1 MYVFGK
7 TEDMVIKP
15 RNRLEF
21 DYVVGNNLMRTRF
34 GRDHNFVYTAVLYKF
49 RGFGGDDFAF
59 RGEQFAVFVYYI
71 FVSGATYRPY
81 AHIEAFVELISADFR
96 AVVTARI
103 VKEIFQLDSY
113 GFAGGNFAGT
123 DTSVK
128 FIQTALFGTI
138 GIFRHRRLYH
148 SVVAENRRDFFVRT
162 EAERAQKQGRGEFT
176 RSVYFYPKHVIGVL
190 FEFEPRASVG
200 DNRRLI
206 EFFTRLGIFETV
218 VYAGG
223 TNELRNDNAFR
234 AVDDERTV
242 VGHLRKFAHENVLI
256 DDFARN
262 LIDKPYF
269 YL

>member
-34 GRDHNFVYTAVLYKF
+34 GRDHNFVYAAVLYKF
-49 RGFGGDDFAF
+49 RGFGGYDFAF

-71 FVSGATYRPY
+71 FVSGATYRPC
-81 AHIEAFVELISADFR
+81 AHVEAFVELISADFR

-103 VKEIFQLDSY
+103 VEEISQLDSY
-113 GFAGGNFAGT
+113 GFAGGDFAGT

-128 FIQTALFGTI
+128 FVQTALFGAV
-138 GIFRHRRLYH
+138 GIFRHRRFYH

-162 EAERAQKQGRGEFT
+162 EAERAQKQGRRKFT
-176 RSVYFYPKHVIGVL
+176 RSVYFYPKHVIRVL

-206 EFFTRLGIFETV
+206 EFFTRL
-218 VYAGG
+218 
-223 TNELRNDNAFR
+223 
-234 AVDDERTV
+234 
-242 VGHLRKFAHENVLI
+242 
-256 DDFARN
+256 
-262 LIDKPYF
+262 
-269 YL
+269 